1 MNARLT
7 WMKTATSTAVVILVA
22 LATTG
27 CQQWRQFY
35 EKPGAQPL
43 GTYIDPVWQAQERN
57 AEMSNFVVHV
67 HEFREF
73 DGELLNHAGEEH
85 LMSIAA
91 RLKKGQDAYVIV
103 ERSKTTPRADT
114 VHKFPVHTNTALDL
128 RRREMVVRL
137 LGAMG
142 VSDADERTI
151 VGPRL
156 RYGMSAVEAQQTLRT
171 SGGE

>member
-1 MNARLT
+1 M
-7 WMKTATSTAVVILVA
+7 
-22 LATTG
+22 
-27 CQQWRQFY
+27 FY
-35 EKPGAQPL
+35 EKPSAQPL

-57 AEMSNFVVHV
+57 AEMSDFVVHV
-67 HEFREF
+67 HEFR
-73 DGELLNHAGEEH
+73 DRDSELLNQAGEEH

-91 RLKKGQDAYVIV
+91 RLKKGQDAHVIV
-103 ERSKTTPRADT
+103 EWSKTTPRADT
-114 VHKFPVHTNTALDL
+114 EHKYPVHTNAALDL

-156 RYGMSAVEAQQTLRT
+156 TPGISATEAQRSLQT
-171 SGGE
+171 SGGGQRGGGSFGGFFIGGGRF